1 MSRFMKKRVPA
12 FLMTLVMVMTLV
24 PMASAK
30 SSADIEYE
38 VDAGDNVTL
47 DFSDFQNY
55 YDKYEDDNLYRME
68 FTDLTD
74 VDSNGKMYAVDFE
87 GDEVRVNED
96 DLYGSWFY
104 ASNSRANS
112 SGKYRMKGMNYSADS
127 KADGET
133 AELAFTLHGDDG
145 GKLEGILRIYIG
157 SSGSSKSGTISYS
170 GSSNFVVVRVVLN
183 GHFCLPP
190 FLF

>member
-1 MSRFMKKRVPA
+1 MSRFLKKRVPA
-12 FLMTLVMVMTLV
+12 FLITLVMVTTLI

-47 DFSDFQNY
+47 EFSDFQNY
-55 YDKYEDDNLYRME
+55 YDKYESDNLYRME

-74 VDSNGKMYAVDFE
+74 VDSNGRMYAVDFE

-96 DLYGSWFY
+96 DLYNSWFY
-104 ASNSRANS
+104 ASKSDVED
-112 SGKYRMKGMNYSADS
+112 SGEYRIKGMNYSAGS

-133 AELAFTLHGDDG
+133 AAFADADTVPAWARPGVLAMISGGIFRTTDGKIGADAKVTRADSAVWLCRIADTL
-145 GKLEGILRIYIG
+145 
-157 SSGSSKSGTISYS
+157 
-170 GSSNFVVVRVVLN
+170 
-183 GHFCLPP
+183 
-190 FLF
+190 

>member
-1 MSRFMKKRVPA
+1 MSRFLKKRVPA
-12 FLMTLVMVMTLV
+12 FLITLVMVTTLI

-47 DFSDFQNY
+47 EFSDFQNY
-55 YDKYEDDNLYRME
+55 YDKYESDNLYRME

-96 DLYGSWFY
+96 DLYNSWFY
-104 ASNSRANS
+104 ASKSDVED
-112 SGKYRMKGMNYSADS
+112 SGEYRIKGMNYSAGS

-133 AELAFTLHGDDG
+133 AELAFTLYGDKKG
-145 GKLEGILRIYIG
+145 ELKGILRIYIG
-157 SSGSSKSGTISYS
+157 SSDSSKSGTIS
-170 GSSNFVVVRVVLN
+170 
-183 GHFCLPP
+183 
-190 FLF
+190 